1 MSRLVALRRR
11 LSRETRGMAIVEFGL
26 VVVPLMIVLL
36 GAFDLGYQQYVKS
49 QLQGVLDRVARTA
62 SVENPSFSEA
72 GDTVEEQIE
81 NAIQERVN
89 RIARNATYNIE
100 QTNFYEFSGVGRS
113 EKLVTDVD
121 GDGTFDY
128 DDGDCWEDLNENGTF
143 DESAGRAGQGGADDV
158 VFYEV
163 TVTMPRIVPV
173 TSLIGVPNNYTI
185 TARAAIRNQPF
196 ADQQIPPVECGVVP

>member
-1 MSRLVALRRR
+1 MSRLRSLRHR
-11 LSRETRGMAIVEFGL
+11 LSRETRGMAIVEFGF

-62 SVENPSFSEA
+62 SVENPSFSED

-81 NAIQERVN
+81 NAVRERVN
-89 RIARNATYNIE
+89 RIARSATYDIQ
-100 QTNFYEFSGVGRS
+100 QTNYYQFSGVGRS
-113 EKLVTDVD
+113 EKLVTDND

-128 DDGDCWEDLNENGTF
+128 DDGDCWEDLNANGSF
-143 DESAGRAGQGGADDV
+143 DENAGRTGQGGADDV

-173 TSLIGVPNNYTI
+173 MSLIGVPDEYNI
-185 TARAAIRNQPF
+185 IARTAIRNQPF
-196 ADQQIPPVECGVVP
+196 ADQAVPPVECGVVP